1 MAKCRA
7 TAEETNHN
15 IYGATIKSLRRH
27 KSNKY
32 YSVVIKYNVDK
43 STIRRIK
50 RNTAKI
56 LEFADKRRI
65 QKRRQRIRKPLY
77 EELDQYLLT
86 WFKEKKTSGDHLSDA
101 LLFKKATELRDNM
114 GSCSSFRVSD
124 GLRGLARFK
133 KRHNIRLMR
142 TNGRNVVANEEGAN
156 KFIKDF
162 EKLMKREDIT
172 KENIYNVDNTF
183 LLWKTLPLKIL
194 AETKIKKYP

>member
-7 TAEETNHN
+7 TAVFDMTNKKKQ
-15 IYGATIKSLRRH
+15 ITISMEQQLKVLE
-27 KSNKY
+27 
-32 YSVVIKYNVDK
+32 DK
-43 STIRRIK
+43 K
-50 RNTAKI
+50 
-56 LEFADKRRI
+56 FADKRRI

-124 GLRGLARFK
+124 GWLAGFK

-142 TNGRNVVANEEGAN
+142 TNERNVVANEEGAN

-172 KENIYNVDNTF
+172 KILRRYYNVDNTF
-183 LLWKTLPLKIL
+183 LL
-194 AETKIKKYP
+194 

>member
-1 MAKCRA
+1 M
-7 TAEETNHN
+7 TNKKKQ
-15 IYGATIKSLRRH
+15 ITISMEQQLKVLEDIKVTSTTV
-27 KSNKY
+27 
-32 YSVVIKYNVDK
+32 VVIKYNVDK

-50 RNTAKI
+50 RNATKI
-56 LEFADKRRI
+56 LEFADKSRI

-124 GLRGLARFK
+124 GWLAGFK

-183 LLWKTLPLKIL
+183 L
-194 AETKIKKYP
+194 